1 MTIEHKKIEIKPLTQ
16 EQQELAMLRTA
27 ISEIGGALTDL
38 GIVLA
43 QGIREDN
50 MGKRN
55 SIALG
60 LLRAAAHVQGRKYSD
75 DPLLA
80 APVVPPPAS
89 TQNSE
94 NTKPKRVAL

>member
-1 MTIEHKKIEIKPLTQ
+1 MPIEHKKVETKPLTQ
-16 EQQELAMLRTA
+16 EQQEYAMLKTA
-27 ISEIGGALTDL
+27 ISEVGGALTDL

-80 APVVPPPAS
+80 RQIVPPAPAQNQE
-89 TQNSE
+89 TQ
-94 NTKPKRVAL
+94 KPKRVAI